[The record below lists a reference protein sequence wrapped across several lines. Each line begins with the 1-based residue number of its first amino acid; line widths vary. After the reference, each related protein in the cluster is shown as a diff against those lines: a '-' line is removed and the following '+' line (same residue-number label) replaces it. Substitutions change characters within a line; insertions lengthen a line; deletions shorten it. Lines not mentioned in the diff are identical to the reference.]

1 MEYFI
6 ELLFSGLTR
15 GSIYA
20 LIALGYTMVYGIIG
34 LINFAHGEIYM
45 IGAFTSFIV
54 ATVLSIYGFP
64 LLGII
69 VIAGLAAAVWSS
81 AYGFTIER
89 LAYKPLRNAPRLSP
103 LISAI
108 GMSIFLQN
116 YVLLAQTSDFMP
128 FPELIPE
135 FDFMEPYAHVIGSSD
150 MVILVTTALIM
161 VGLTFLIKFSR
172 IGKAMRATSQ
182 DRTMAMLVGIN
193 VNRIISTT
201 FIIGS
206 ALAAIGGMLIA
217 SHIGQIN
224 FFIGFIAGIKAFTAA
239 VLGGIG
245 SIPGAVLGSMVLG
258 LTESFATGYI
268 SSDYEDV
275 FAFSI
280 LVLILI
286 FGVLKPTI
294 NKLTHPVVVKGEA
307 EGEEG
312 AAGGAEGA
320 EGEAE
325 GEGKLLPRKEGE
337 PLLLT
342 GSESYVEVLDAA
354 RDLIHED
361 PKRVAQLMKAWVAE
375 DANG

>member
-1 MEYFI
+1 MDYFI
-6 ELLFSGLTR
+6 ELLFGGLTR

-45 IGAFTSFIV
+45 IGAFTAFIV

-64 LLGII
+64 ILAIV
-69 VIAGLAAAVWSS
+69 VIAGVAAAVWSS
-81 AYGFTIER
+81 AYGVTIEQ
-89 LAYKPLRNAPRLSP
+89 LAYRPLRKAPRLAP

-116 YVLLAQTSDFMP
+116 YVLLAQTSDFIR

-135 FDFMEPYAHVIGSSD
+135 FAFMEPVAHIVGSSD
-150 MVILVTTALIM
+150 MVILVITAVVMI
-161 VGLTFLIKFSR
+161 VLTGLIKYTK
-172 IGKAMRATSQ
+172 IGKAMRATAQ
-182 DRTMAMLVGIN
+182 DKTMAVLVGIN
-193 VNRIISTT
+193 VDRVISVT
-201 FIIGS
+201 FVIGS

-224 FFIGFIAGIKAFTAA
+224 FYIGFIAGIKAFTAA

-245 SIPGAVLGSMVLG
+245 SIPGAVLGSMILG

-275 FAFSI
+275 FAFSL

-286 FGVLKPTI
+286 FKPSGLLG
-294 NKLTHPVVVKGEA
+294 KA
-307 EGEEG
+307 EIQ
-312 AAGGAEGA
+312 
-320 EGEAE
+320 
-325 GEGKLLPRKEGE
+325 K
-337 PLLLT
+337 
-342 GSESYVEVLDAA
+342 V
-354 RDLIHED
+354 
-361 PKRVAQLMKAWVAE
+361 
-375 DANG
+375 

>member
-1 MEYFI
+1 MDYFI
-6 ELLFSGLTR
+6 ELLFSGLTK

-45 IGAFTSFIV
+45 IGAFTSFVV

-64 LLGII
+64 LLSI
-69 VIAGLAAAVWSS
+69 VLLAGLAAAVWSAS
-81 AYGFTIER
+81 YGYTIEKI
-89 LAYKPLRNAPRLSP
+89 AYRPLRQAPRLSA

-116 YVLLAQTSDFMP
+116 YVLLAQTSDFQP

-135 FDFMEPYAHVIGSSD
+135 FEFMEPYAATVGSTD
-150 MVILVTTALIM
+150 MVILVTTALAM
-161 VGLTFLIKFSR
+161 VALTFLIKFTR

-193 VNRIISTT
+193 VNQVISMT

-206 ALAAIGGMLIA
+206 SLAAIGGMLIA
-217 SHIGQIN
+217 SHIGSIH

-245 SIPGAVLGSMVLG
+245 SIPGAVLGGFVLG
-258 LTESFATGYI
+258 LTEAFATGYV

-275 FAFSI
+275 FAFSL

-286 FGVLKPTI
+286 FKPS
-294 NKLTHPVVVKGEA
+294 G
-307 EGEEG
+307 
-312 AAGGAEGA
+312 
-320 EGEAE
+320 
-325 GEGKLLPRKEGE
+325 LLGR
-337 PLLLT
+337 
-342 GSESYVEVLDAA
+342 VETEKV
-354 RDLIHED
+354 
-361 PKRVAQLMKAWVAE
+361 
-375 DANG
+375 

>member
-1 MEYFI
+1 MVFMDYFI

-45 IGAFTSFIV
+45 IGAFTAFIV

-64 LLGII
+64 ILAII
-69 VIAGLAAAVWSS
+69 VIAGVAAAVWSS
-81 AYGFTIER
+81 AYGYTIEKI
-89 LAYKPLRNAPRLSP
+89 AYKPLRHAPRLSP

-116 YVLLAQTSDFMP
+116 YVLLAQTSDFLP
-128 FPELIPE
+128 FPALIPDFE
-135 FDFMEPYAHVIGSSD
+135 FMEPVAHIVGSSD
-150 MVILVTTALIM
+150 LVILITTAIVM
-161 VGLTFLIKFSR
+161 MILTYIIKFTR
-172 IGKAMRATSQ
+172 VGKAMRATAQ

-193 VNRIISTT
+193 VNKIISAT

-206 ALAAIGGMLIA
+206 ALAAIGGLLIA

-224 FFIGFIAGIKAFTAA
+224 FYIGFIAGIKAFTAA

-245 SIPGAVLGSMVLG
+245 SIPGAVLGSLVLG
-258 LTESFATGYI
+258 LTESFATGYV

-275 FAFSI
+275 FAFSL

-286 FGVLKPTI
+286 FKPSGLLG
-294 NKLTHPVVVKGEA
+294 KA
-307 EGEEG
+307 ET
-312 AAGGAEGA
+312 
-320 EGEAE
+320 
-325 GEGKLLPRKEGE
+325 KK
-337 PLLLT
+337 
-342 GSESYVEVLDAA
+342 V
-354 RDLIHED
+354 
-361 PKRVAQLMKAWVAE
+361 
-375 DANG
+375 